1 MSTNGT
7 NRPTKLH
14 ISTQA
19 VTRLLKERDYYHKEV
34 EGERATV
41 ARQRAALQEK
51 ISSGVTPD
59 ENEEYL
65 IDQRERAIKETEAV
79 LGPLRGKIEKA
90 TSALEDALS
99 TADGATPE
107 ELEKAKKAIE
117 DAKAALS
124 A

>member
-65 IDQRERAIKETEAV
+65 IDQRVRPDHSSYLSRIHEISQGTDAQDYRSAPSRRRRPSSAPSA
-79 LGPLRGKIEKA
+79 GRLRRRQ
-90 TSALEDALS
+90 ALS
-99 TADGATPE
+99 RTR
-107 ELEKAKKAIE
+107 
-117 DAKAALS
+117 
-124 A
+124 